1 MIVIH
6 IFRCVCP
13 KLYATFGNG
22 RDALFDACDA
32 LLTETQARSFVE
44 LSLSPLFVRRWSRL
58 YQAVQNAKIDREALR
73 KAFAC
78 SAPAPTPDKRL
89 VLGIDASSIAR
100 PQSPTARDR
109 TYVHQSNLPQGSVPT
124 APGWQFSTLT
134 ALPDTPSS
142 WTYILDHIRIQ
153 SQQTQ
158 GQAAAQQP
166 TALVPQLASRPLLL
180 GDGYYGGVTFLQ
192 QIADVPCD
200 ALLRLAKNRVLYRP
214 APPPTA
220 GRGAPRKDGA
230 RFQPQDG
237 AHREKMAPASHRRT
251 GRTAKRWRPLSTA
264 GRGAPRKDGARFQPQ
279 DGAHREKMAPA
290 SHRRTGRTA
299 KRWRPPPTGGRGAPR
314 KDGARLPP
322 EDGASQEPP
331 HATWSGT
338 NRKGQPITVSVWRNL
353 HFKDARSQQVNVYRV
368 ERPQA
373 QDSKRDPRQSGFVFC
388 GQTAP
393 ALSEVSDLYAL
404 RFSQEHGYRVDKQ
417 SLLWEAPRLRTPE
430 QFQCGTDMVACVR
443 NPLFLARSLDT
454 VQRQPWERE
463 ARERTPP
470 QVRRAMRGIIAQLGT
485 PTRLPQLRGKSP
497 GRRAGAIIKAAPRYK
512 TIYKATGKIAT
523 VV

>member
-1 MIVIH
+1 MDCNTFSALAA
-6 IFRCVCP
+6 FRQE
-13 KLYATFGNG
+13 LYATFGNG

-200 ALLRLAKNRVLYRP
+200 ALLRLAKNRVLYR
-214 APPPTA
+214 
-220 GRGAPRKDGA
+220 GA
-230 RFQPQDG
+230 R
-237 AHREKMAPASHRRT
+237 S
-251 GRTAKRWRPLSTA
+251 
-264 GRGAPRKDGARFQPQ
+264 
-279 DGAHREKMAPA
+279 A

-322 EDGASQEPP
+322 QDGAHREKMAPAFNRRTRPP
-331 HATWSGT
+331 RSHPMRRGAEQIAKGNRLPFLSGAICTLRTLAHNRSMCIGWSVRRHRTANAIRVRVGLFSADKPPWRF
-338 NRKGQPITVSVWRNL
+338 RKFPTCTRCVSVRN
-353 HFKDARSQQVNVYRV
+353 
-368 ERPQA
+368 
-373 QDSKRDPRQSGFVFC
+373 
-388 GQTAP
+388 T
-393 ALSEVSDLYAL
+393 
-404 RFSQEHGYRVDKQ
+404 
-417 SLLWEAPRLRTPE
+417 
-430 QFQCGTDMVACVR
+430 
-443 NPLFLARSLDT
+443 
-454 VQRQPWERE
+454 
-463 ARERTPP
+463 
-470 QVRRAMRGIIAQLGT
+470 
-485 PTRLPQLRGKSP
+485 
-497 GRRAGAIIKAAPRYK
+497 
-512 TIYKATGKIAT
+512 ATG
-523 VV
+523 

>member
-1 MIVIH
+1 MDCNTFSALAA
-6 IFRCVCP
+6 FRQE
-13 KLYATFGNG
+13 LYATFGNG

-230 RFQPQDG
+230 RLPPEDGAHREKMAPLPPEDG

-264 GRGAPRKDGARFQPQ
+264 GRGLPGATPC
-279 DGAHREKMAPA
+279 D
-290 SHRRTGRTA
+290 
-299 KRWRPPPTGGRGAPR
+299 
-314 KDGARLPP
+314 
-322 EDGASQEPP
+322 
-331 HATWSGT
+331 
-338 NRKGQPITVSVWRNL
+338 
-353 HFKDARSQQVNVYRV
+353 V
-368 ERPQA
+368 ERNKSQRATDYRFCLA
-373 QDSKRDPRQSGFVFC
+373 QS
-388 GQTAP
+388 
-393 ALSEVSDLYAL
+393 AL
-404 RFSQEHGYRVDKQ
+404 
-417 SLLWEAPRLRTPE
+417 
-430 QFQCGTDMVACVR
+430 
-443 NPLFLARSLDT
+443 
-454 VQRQPWERE
+454 
-463 ARERTPP
+463 
-470 QVRRAMRGIIAQLGT
+470 
-485 PTRLPQLRGKSP
+485 
-497 GRRAGAIIKAAPRYK
+497 
-512 TIYKATGKIAT
+512 
-523 VV
+523 

>member
-1 MIVIH
+1 MDCNTFSALAA
-6 IFRCVCP
+6 FRQE
-13 KLYATFGNG
+13 LYATFGNG

-251 GRTAKRWRPLSTA
+251 GRTAKRWRPPPTGGRGAPRKDGARLPPEDGAHREKMAPASHRRTGRTAKRWRPLSTA

-290 SHRRTGRTA
+290 FNRRTRPPRSHPMRRGAEQIAKGNRLPFLSGAICTLRTLAHNRSMCIGWSVRRHRTA
-299 KRWRPPPTGGRGAPR
+299 NAIRVRVGLFSADKPPWRFRKFPTCTRC
-314 KDGARLPP
+314 
-322 EDGASQEPP
+322 
-331 HATWSGT
+331 
-338 NRKGQPITVSVWRNL
+338 VSVRN
-353 HFKDARSQQVNVYRV
+353 
-368 ERPQA
+368 
-373 QDSKRDPRQSGFVFC
+373 
-388 GQTAP
+388 T
-393 ALSEVSDLYAL
+393 
-404 RFSQEHGYRVDKQ
+404 
-417 SLLWEAPRLRTPE
+417 
-430 QFQCGTDMVACVR
+430 
-443 NPLFLARSLDT
+443 
-454 VQRQPWERE
+454 
-463 ARERTPP
+463 
-470 QVRRAMRGIIAQLGT
+470 
-485 PTRLPQLRGKSP
+485 
-497 GRRAGAIIKAAPRYK
+497 
-512 TIYKATGKIAT
+512 ATG
-523 VV
+523 